1 MDLGGLYAKVRVGK
15 LFLILLCSFCA
26 VWIIWNLLPWTPHF
40 DDGAFGRLT
49 LILSVEASI
58 GTSVLMAANEKQD
71 ELQRQQLIFLLHLM
85 EGVHA
90 QLSKVDGPLGPLRG
104 PAPSDG
110 APGGAPSAASPPG
123 PGAPDS

>member
-1 MDLGGLYAKVRVGK
+1 MDLGRLYAKVRVGR
-15 LFLILLCSFCA
+15 LFLVLLCGFCA

-40 DDGAFGRLT
+40 DDGVFGRLT
-49 LILSVEASI
+49 MILSIEASI

-85 EGVHA
+85 EAVHA
-90 QLSKVDGPLGPLRG
+90 QLTKPTGADGALRG
-104 PAPSDG
+104 AAPSDG

-123 PGAPDS
+123 PTEGA